1 MEIMIQSGETYT
13 VSSGDEWR
21 QVPESVVLPPGR
33 EMVRVSGVWLS
44 TDLPEPETDGDMI
57 KSFGMFLE
65 PTDLDCLVVTLVQAM
80 EFQRLCRAGLSEE
93 VGRTKH
99 LNQANF
105 DTKVGGHVQMYQDY
119 VDTRYMRLRLSNGH
133 LVVQRSLSDS
143 DIRVLAE
150 SLIKF
155 KVLHNLYAK

>member
-1 MEIMIQSGETYT
+1 MEIMLQSGETYT

-21 QVPESVVLPPGR
+21 KVPESIVPPPGT

-44 TDLPEPETDGDMI
+44 TDLPASEADGDMI

-65 PTDLDCLVVTLVQAM
+65 PIDLDCLVVTLVQAM
-80 EFQRLCRAGLSEE
+80 EFQRLCRAGLAEDSKNT
-93 VGRTKH
+93 RH
-99 LNQANF
+99 LNQAHF
-105 DTKVGGHVQMYQDY
+105 DTKIGGHVQMYQNYSDQ
-119 VDTRYMRLRLSNGH
+119 RYMCLRLSSGH
-133 LVVQRSLSDS
+133 SSVTRSLSDS